1 MFQSNF
7 NFIRSNFQI
16 FVILFDG
23 TSISMRDTNVWNM
36 VKLEIIYLIYIG
48 KNITEGQT
56 WILRLTEI
64 SLHVWF
70 VCLWILIV
78 SIFIEN

>member
-7 NFIRSNFQI
+7 SFVRNNFQI

-23 TSISMRDTNVWNM
+23 TSISVRDINVLNITFYT
-36 VKLEIIYLIYIG
+36 VKLEIIYLIYVV

-70 VCLWILIV
+70 VYL
-78 SIFIEN
+78 